1 MNTIRELID
10 TLEGFAAATG
20 DDTPVRVATM
30 GLKRPMEYAVQDVDV
45 VEVSNDGAEVW
56 DTRSVLYFLAD
67 NSGQQLAHEARVNFA
82 G

>member
-10 TLEGFAAATG
+10 TLEGFAAATS
-20 DDTPVRVATM
+20 DETPVRVATM
-30 GLKRPMEYAVQDVDV
+30 GLKKPMEYAVQDIDV
-45 VEVSNDGAEVW
+45 VEVSTGSDDFWE
-56 DTRSVLYFLAD
+56 TRPVLYFLAD